1 MSLPA
6 KRHDKTVRPV
16 VCRLWIKP
24 QTCDFHDF
32 FSYFVA
38 DGSLTADCGLLEPT
52 GVCKDNT
59 SQDHFRSVN
68 LFKEFAYRSEID

>member
-1 MSLPA
+1 MELIIIQKGPHMGIRA
-6 KRHDKTVRPV
+6 KRHDRTGRPV

-38 DGSLTADCGLLEPT
+38 DGSFTAEGKMTQHISAP
-52 GVCKDNT
+52 
-59 SQDHFRSVN
+59 
-68 LFKEFAYRSEID
+68 